1 MFCAGTQALQQ
12 INMEALKCLTMAPT
26 LCGSQ
31 KKLTHIMC
39 NVEDKAGQQPS
50 LLDIWSHFIALL
62 AEQM

>member
-1 MFCAGTQALQQ
+1 
-12 INMEALKCLTMAPT
+12 MEALKCLTMAPT

-39 NVEDKAGQQPS
+39 DVEDKAGQQPS